1 MNLWYN
7 WILFDLF
14 LVILLIFYV
23 LGHSA
28 GWLLP
33 LIPPFGSRF
42 RANCHGMFWKQ
53 FLVYSFTLWV
63 LIFDSDKELIFPAGF
78 VVIML
83 IVSSCQSTRFMIGNS
98 QVVSPFMYISK
109 HPLSVW
115 FDADAFYRSRLR
127 VIRLLFCL
135 FSFKFSVLFL

>member
-1 MNLWYN
+1 M
-7 WILFDLF
+7 
-14 LVILLIFYV
+14 
-23 LGHSA
+23 
-28 GWLLP
+28 
-33 LIPPFGSRF
+33 
-42 RANCHGMFWKQ
+42 
-53 FLVYSFTLWV
+53 